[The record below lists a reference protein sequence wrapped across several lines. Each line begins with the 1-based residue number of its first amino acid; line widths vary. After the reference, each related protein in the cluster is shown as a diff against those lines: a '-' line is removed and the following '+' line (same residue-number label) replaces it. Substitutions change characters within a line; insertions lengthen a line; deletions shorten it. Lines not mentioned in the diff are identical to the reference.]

1 MDIIIDINNI
11 EQYENTYISISI
23 KKWYLLKNKINQLF
37 NTNNKMI
44 NYIYIIQKLFYFNNL
59 FKIKKIDDL
68 KNENKKINNEI
79 QYNKNKKF
87 GELTTKNQIY
97 ELLKIN
103 FDLNTEFKLKD
114 VYLICEGILSYHHPN
129 NTIQYNLQKLRD
141 DGYLIF
147 INRGV
152 YSLKY

>member
-59 FKIKKIDDL
+59 IKIKKIDDL

-79 QYNKNKKF
+79 Q
-87 GELTTKNQIY
+87 
-97 ELLKIN
+97 
-103 FDLNTEFKLKD
+103 
-114 VYLICEGILSYHHPN
+114 
-129 NTIQYNLQKLRD
+129 
-141 DGYLIF
+141 
-147 INRGV
+147 
-152 YSLKY
+152 